1 MKGQASIYEFVGR
14 VQFSSQQVWPGLWNT
29 LKIPVIS
36 NVQVS
41 SSFLPLS
48 WWRHKELE
56 YLQHS
61 PKKALERPF
70 YMFEQLYA
78 PSKRNGYGIRST
90 NIPDCALSSLGE
102 LKGKQSGAIN
112 GQSALKLLMSNSN
125 KIADASEPRKAV
137 LEKEITCFSQSE

>member
-1 MKGQASIYEFVGR
+1 M
-14 VQFSSQQVWPGLWNT
+14 
-29 LKIPVIS
+29 IP
-36 NVQVS
+36 NGQVS
-41 SSFLPLS
+41 SPFLPLS

-56 YLQHS
+56 YRKHS
-61 PKKALERPF
+61 PKKALEKPF

-78 PSKRNGYGIRST
+78 SKRNGYGIRTT

-102 LKGKQSGAIN
+102 LRGKQSGAIN

-137 LEKEITCFSQSE
+137 LEKEITCFSQSEQS